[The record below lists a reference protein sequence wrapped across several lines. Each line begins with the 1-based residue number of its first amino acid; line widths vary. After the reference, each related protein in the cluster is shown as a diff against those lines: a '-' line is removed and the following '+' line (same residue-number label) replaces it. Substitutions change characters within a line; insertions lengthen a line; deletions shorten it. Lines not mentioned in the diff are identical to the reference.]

1 MDVLSQYT
9 ERGDSVEHNQVATVP
24 DGILQRIRRCGY
36 FLHFKTG
43 GRSGRRRIFFMLSKW
58 GELRQREL
66 QDMLG
71 IQSGSLSEVV
81 IKMEADGLIEKVR
94 SQADGRQMVLRLT
107 EAGQRQAQAVREEYL
122 QRAEEMLSCFPPEQQ
137 VELLAMLDTLTDHWT
152 VLESSWADL
161 PPRDCG
167 GCGKPDCHV

>member
-1 MDVLSQYT
+1 MDAFKQPM
-9 ERGDSVEHNQVATVP
+9 ERGGSVDRNQVATVP
-24 DGILQRIRRCGY
+24 DGILQRIRWCGY

-43 GRSGRRRIFFMLSKW
+43 GRSGRRRIFFMLSKC

-94 SQADGRQMVLRLT
+94 SQTDGRQMVLRLT
-107 EAGQRQAQAVREEYL
+107 EAGQQQAQKVREEYL
-122 QRAEEMLSCFPPEQQ
+122 QRAEEMLSCFTKAQQ
-137 VELLAMLDTLTDHWT
+137 GELLTLLDTLADHWSA
-152 VLESSWADL
+152 LERDWADM
-161 PPRDCG
+161 PHQEEEDG
-167 GCGKPDCHV
+167 EVPDVDA